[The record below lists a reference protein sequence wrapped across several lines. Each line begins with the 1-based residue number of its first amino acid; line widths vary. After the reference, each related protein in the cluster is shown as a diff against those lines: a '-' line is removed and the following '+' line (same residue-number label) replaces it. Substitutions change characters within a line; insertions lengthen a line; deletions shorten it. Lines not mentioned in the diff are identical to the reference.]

1 MKKYYRYLGYKDGS
15 GKPQG
20 YVIKYYSRVEY
31 EWYAT
36 RCGHVLIEMS

>member
-20 YVIKYYSRVEY
+20 YVIKYYSQEEY
-31 EWYAT
+31 EYYT
-36 RCGHVLIEMS
+36 NKCSHVLIEIT